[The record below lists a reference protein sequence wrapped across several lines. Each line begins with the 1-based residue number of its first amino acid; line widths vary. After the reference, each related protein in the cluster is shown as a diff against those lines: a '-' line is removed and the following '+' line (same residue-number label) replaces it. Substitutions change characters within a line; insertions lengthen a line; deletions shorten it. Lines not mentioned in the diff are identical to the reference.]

1 MRQRL
6 LRASA
11 VRAALRRC
19 DMPAG
24 ARRRGTSSARRCCS
38 PQVPPLLNRRSP
50 AHEVARPEGAP
61 SPQEQRSR
69 RRRRWGT
76 PRYRA
81 PASRAP
87 AGVCSPSLLLR
98 RPHSRRAVVDRPP
111 AHRAAALLVRR
122 QPLLPPLRHR
132 RVGGPQAGPRRAR
145 RLAGTEPALDHA
157 APPPRQPLPRPHAAA
172 ERTEHRGGAD
182 SVSRESSMFAVR
194 LLLRAGASP
203 RAAAAGVANAPT
215 PLSLARQS
223 SSAAAALVPFPTPLV
238 PTHTR
243 HTDTPRHLHATQRH
257 TSRLAPPHMLV
268 VILSCD

>member
-1 MRQRL
+1 M
-6 LRASA
+6 
-11 VRAALRRC
+11 
-19 DMPAG
+19 
-24 ARRRGTSSARRCCS
+24 
-38 PQVPPLLNRRSP
+38 
-50 AHEVARPEGAP
+50 
-61 SPQEQRSR
+61 
-69 RRRRWGT
+69 
-76 PRYRA
+76 
-81 PASRAP
+81 
-87 AGVCSPSLLLR
+87 
-98 RPHSRRAVVDRPP
+98 
-111 AHRAAALLVRR
+111 
-122 QPLLPPLRHR
+122 
-132 RVGGPQAGPRRAR
+132 
-145 RLAGTEPALDHA
+145 AGTEPALDHA

-223 SSAAAALVPFPTPLV
+223 SSAAAALVPFPTPLL

-268 VILSCD
+268 VILSCDQVVAAAEPWSPASHGLWPERLQRFDRRSCAAVCWNFPRPFSEVSPRLAVELLTLGYLLAREVAPRRVAPVQTNTCLAWRPRHGGAVHLTSHRELHVGWVGSRSLHTWLWGG